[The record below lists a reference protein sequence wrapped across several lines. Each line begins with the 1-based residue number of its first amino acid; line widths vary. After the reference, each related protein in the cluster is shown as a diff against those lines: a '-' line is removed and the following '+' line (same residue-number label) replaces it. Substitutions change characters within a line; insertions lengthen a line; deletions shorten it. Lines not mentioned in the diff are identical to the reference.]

1 MTLVTRPQPDQTF
14 VVDLISVPA
23 AARRLGLHP
32 DTLYR
37 LCRTDQFPPAIQI
50 GARWRVSVPKLERYL
65 HGDFVEPAESCVVAR
80 LPGRR

>member
-1 MTLVTRPQPDQTF
+1 VILVTRTQHDQIP
-14 VVDLISVPA
+14 VVDLISVPD

-37 LCRTDQFPPAIQI
+37 LCRTGQFPPAIQI

-65 HGDFVEPAESCVVAR
+65 HGDFVES
-80 LPGRR
+80 